1 MNTLPVVYRPHAA
14 HYSEERLTRKLKKFA
29 RAAGRELVEKVLI
42 LYFTLQK
49 SDTPLW
55 AKTIIYSAL
64 GYFILPLD
72 LIPDALMPLGFTDD
86 LGAIAAALAT
96 VSLHI
101 TPDVKERARDRLSDW
116 YEPEE
121 EN

>member
-1 MNTLPVVYRPHAA
+1 MNTLPVVYRDHASY
-14 HYSEERLTRKLKKFA
+14 YSEERLVKKLKKFA
-29 RAAGRELVEKVLI
+29 YKAGRELTEKVLI

-49 SDTPLW
+49 SDTPRW

-96 VSLHI
+96 VTIHI
-101 TPDVKERARDRLSDW
+101 TPDVKDRARGKLSDW
-116 YEPEE
+116 FEPAQES
-121 EN
+121 